1 MRLYHRTNY
10 ILFRSIGFLL
20 LSFSLYSCSSPKI
33 TQELLSVTIAAD
45 RKVIQVKVPAGSTVQ
60 QALESSQIAIGE
72 LDRVQPSLSA
82 ELSEGSEIIVT
93 RIREELYTRQVII
106 PFTYQELM
114 NEALPEGEKRLSQAG
129 VNGLQEETYRRILEN
144 EIEVSNEIVQ
154 TTIITEAIPEVV
166 MVGSQSLTNAVY
178 LPGKLAY
185 LSAGNAWIIENTS
198 ANRKLVVSTS
208 DLDGRIFSL
217 SKNGKFLLFTRR
229 SKDEYSINKL
239 WMASLEHDPIKIID
253 LEVDNIVHFAEF
265 SQDSSWV
272 AFSTAE
278 WREAPPGWQANN
290 DLYML
295 NVNNDSALAA
305 PSMLLPTNSGGIYGW
320 WGNGYSWSPD
330 QSNIIFMRP
339 DGIGII
345 GTTSGTQTQ
354 LLSINPYQTGA
365 DWAWVPAAAWSPD
378 GTVIYTVDHNPPDS
392 EGTQSSQFN
401 LIAFP
406 PFDGTAVTL
415 KESVGMFAYPIPSPI
430 NVNAENI
437 HPAPGEVQSQDMYSV
452 AYLQADAPEESATS
466 KYSLYLMD
474 PDGLNSHR
482 IFPPENTPGLDPQH
496 VVWSPVVMGDSRNY
510 SIALIY
516 NGNIWIIDSGTG
528 VAQQLTVDGLADRID
543 WR

>member
-45 RKVIQVKVPAGSTVQ
+45 RKVIQVKVPAGSSVQ

-106 PFTYQELM
+106 PFTYQEFM

-378 GTVIYTVDHNPPDS
+378 GTVIYAVDHNPPDS

-496 VVWSPVVMGDSRNY
+496 VVWSPVFMGDSRNY

>member
-60 QALESSQIAIGE
+60 QALENSQIAIGE

-106 PFTYQELM
+106 PFTYQEFM

-330 QSNIIFMRP
+330 QSNILFMRP

-392 EGTQSSQFN
+392 EGAQSSQFN
-401 LIAFP
+401 LVAFP
-406 PFDGTAVTL
+406 PFGGTAVTL

>member
-60 QALESSQIAIGE
+60 QALENSQIAIGE

-106 PFTYQELM
+106 PFTYQEFM

-330 QSNIIFMRP
+330 QSNILFMRP

-378 GTVIYTVDHNPPDS
+378 GTVIYAVDHNPPDS